1 MPWQEVSTMSLR
13 EEFVALASQE
23 GANVRA
29 RCRQF
34 GISPTT
40 GYKWLGRYREQG
52 APGLADQSRRPRT
65 SPARTAADVEAAVVA
80 LRRAHP
86 AWGAR
91 KLRARLL
98 ALGHQAVPS
107 PRTSTAILRRH
118 ALLDPAAAARHRPWQ
133 RFEHDAPN
141 ALWQMDFK
149 GHFPTLR
156 GRCHPLTVL
165 DDHSRFALA
174 LEACPDEQA
183 TTVQA
188 RLTAL
193 FRRYGL
199 PARML
204 MDHGA
209 PWGDAG
215 DQPHTLLTVWLLRLG
230 IAVSHGRP
238 AHPQTQGKDERFHRT
253 LQAEALRDRTF
264 TDLADCQ
271 RQFDRFRD
279 AYNLER
285 PHEALGFATPAS
297 RYRPSPRPF
306 PDPLPP
312 VEYAPGE
319 LVRKVQRDGEIHL
332 HGRVYQVGKA
342 FRGYPVALRPTL
354 DAGVLAVYFCHQ
366 RVATLALCQ
375 AAAP

>member
-29 RCRQF
+29 LCRQF

-52 APGLADQSRRPRT
+52 APGLADQSRRPHT

-80 LRRAHP
+80 LRQAHP

-91 KLRARLL
+91 KLHARLL

-107 PRTSTAILRRH
+107 PGTITAILRRH
-118 ALLDPAAAARHRPWQ
+118 ELLDPAAAARHRPRQ
-133 RFEHDAPN
+133 RFEHVAPN

-149 GHFPTLR
+149 GHFATLQ
-156 GRCHPLTVL
+156 GRCHPLTIL

-174 LEACPDEQA
+174 IEACPDEQA

-188 RLTAL
+188 RLTAI

-204 MDHGA
+204 MDNGA
-209 PWGDAG
+209 PWGDAR
-215 DQPHTLLTVWLLRLG
+215 DQPHTILTVWLLRLG

-238 AHPQTQGKDERFHRT
+238 AHPQTQGKEERFHRT

-279 AYNLER
+279 TYNLAR
-285 PHEALGFATPAS
+285 PHQALDFATPAS
-297 RYRPSPRPF
+297 RYRPSPRPL
-306 PDPLPP
+306 PETLPP
-312 VEYAPGE
+312 IDYAPGD
-319 LVRKVQRDGEIHL
+319 LVRRVQGDGTISL
-332 HGRVYQVGKA
+332 HNRPYHVGKA
-342 FRGYPVALRPTL
+342 FRGYPVALRPTT
-354 DAGVLAVYFCHQ
+354 DAATLEVFFCHH
-366 RVATLALCQ
+366 RITTLDLRDPD
-375 AAAP
+375 AP